1 MIKLTHAG
9 WLLGLCPFVAAT
21 ALAHHSV
28 GSSFDLQQTVSI
40 DGTVSKVEW
49 FNPHIWIY
57 IMAETEDGTTAEFQ
71 CEGGSPNS
79 LRRRGWSKDS
89 LKPGDHVIVEGLKA
103 RNDPLSCYTQAVRL
117 ADGTRLF
124 SGNAS
129 ELE

>member
-1 MIKLTHAG
+1 MKFLPNAVV
-9 WLLGLCPFVAAT
+9 LVGLSGLMTSSAI
-21 ALAHHSV
+21 AHHSV
-28 GSSFDLQQTVSI
+28 GSSFDVEQTVTI
-40 DGTVSKVEW
+40 EGTVSKVEW

-57 IMAETEDGTTAEFQ
+57 VMAPGLDGSPAEYQ

-89 LKPGDHVIVEGLKA
+89 LAPGDAVTVEGLKA
-103 RNDPLSCYTQAVRL
+103 RNDPYSCYTRAVRL